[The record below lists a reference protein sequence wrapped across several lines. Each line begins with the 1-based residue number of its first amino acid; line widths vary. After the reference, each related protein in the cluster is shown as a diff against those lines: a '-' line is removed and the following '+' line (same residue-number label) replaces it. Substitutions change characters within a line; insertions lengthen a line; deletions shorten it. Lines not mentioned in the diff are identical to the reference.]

1 LQLLLSEDRSD
12 RLQSEQERIREYIR
26 EVDRLRRMESDVR
39 GRNEGGADPKGLAEE
54 QDRVANRTEAL
65 AQKIKDNEE
74 KNTAENGA
82 AKENDPNPQPP
93 ADGQQPG
100 DKPKASPNGE
110 NENPTEPK
118 PTEPKPG
125 DKPMDKP
132 GDEPPM
138 PGEPMPGAPMP
149 GAPMPG
155 APMPGAPMPGA
166 PMPGEPMPGQPM
178 PGQPMPGQPMPG
190 QPMPQAEQPSQQ
202 SQENPARKL
211 LEQALER
218 MREAQQR
225 LEEAKREESL
235 AEQDKAIE
243 ALIKAKAELEE
254 ILRQMREEEVGRML
268 TLLESRFRKMLEA
281 ELRVYESTKRMD
293 RLPEEQRGREFAIQ
307 ANNLSN
313 DQRKIAI
320 EADKALLLLQE
331 EGSSVAFPETVEQL
345 RDEMN
350 LVAERLASLKVGL
363 LTQESQEEIIA
374 VLEELIAAL
383 QKAQQEQEQRQQQ
396 QQSQQP
402 MEPGEQPLVDGLAE
416 LKMIRSLQMRINT
429 RTQRYARLLVDRD
442 DPVGEVTDDDLR
454 DQLRH
459 LGNREANVFDITRDL
474 ILGKNK

>member
-1 LQLLLSEDRSD
+1 
-12 RLQSEQERIREYIR
+12 
-26 EVDRLRRMESDVR
+26 
-39 GRNEGGADPKGLAEE
+39 
-54 QDRVANRTEAL
+54 
-65 AQKIKDNEE
+65 
-74 KNTAENGA
+74 
-82 AKENDPNPQPP
+82 
-93 ADGQQPG
+93 
-100 DKPKASPNGE
+100 
-110 NENPTEPK
+110 
-118 PTEPKPG
+118 
-125 DKPMDKP
+125 
-132 GDEPPM
+132 
-138 PGEPMPGAPMP
+138 
-149 GAPMPG
+149 
-155 APMPGAPMPGA
+155 
-166 PMPGEPMPGQPM
+166 MPGQPM
-178 PGQPMPGQPMPG
+178 PGQPMPGQPML
-190 QPMPQAEQPSQQ
+190 QAEQPSQQ